1 MAKPGQD
8 QQGAAPAAGQPQELT
23 EHEAAIYDRQLRVW
37 GVETQ
42 KRLSAA
48 RVLIAGCT
56 GLAAEVAKNIV
67 LAGVGSVTLVDDTP
81 CSARP
86 PSNFLVPADAAAEST
101 VAEACVA
108 TLQEMNPFVR
118 VSALPGPLPAAFKP
132 EALQQH
138 DLLLVCGQ
146 PAGTVAAAAAACRQA
161 GVPFYAGA
169 SRGIYGWAFA
179 DLQEHRYVEERK
191 EEQADGSTSKSVEEH
206 TARFARWNEALG
218 CSLRGVSLKRLS
230 KLYLLLRAAARFEQ
244 QHGRFPAAA
253 DADAL
258 AAAWA
263 DEAGAAGVDAA
274 ALPAEALAAYA
285 SDGED
290 MPAINAIVGGVV
302 ANEVIKAVGRKGAP
316 INNLFLFSLL
326 DGAGAVERMPPTA
339 N

>member
-1 MAKPGQD
+1 MLPSRLACALRCG
-8 QQGAAPAAGQPQELT
+8 PA
-23 EHEAAIYDRQLRVW
+23 
-37 GVETQ
+37 
-42 KRLSAA
+42 
-48 RVLIAGCT
+48 
-56 GLAAEVAKNIV
+56 
-67 LAGVGSVTLVDDTP
+67 
-81 CSARP
+81 
-86 PSNFLVPADAAAEST
+86 
-101 VAEACVA
+101 
-108 TLQEMNPFVR
+108 
-118 VSALPGPLPAAFKP
+118 
-132 EALQQH
+132 
-138 DLLLVCGQ
+138 
-146 PAGTVAAAAAACRQA
+146 
-161 GVPFYAGA
+161 
-169 SRGIYGWAFA
+169 
-179 DLQEHRYVEERK
+179 
-191 EEQADGSTSKSVEEH
+191 
-206 TARFARWNEALG
+206 
-218 CSLRGVSLKRLS
+218 
-230 KLYLLLRAAARFEQ
+230 AAARFEQ